1 VKIYILTWCFTF
13 ALLPYGATAEE
24 LLKSQTSWDGGAINY
39 PKGQIEITSEI
50 LRIEENQVTQFHC
63 HPVPTLGYVLQ
74 GKVEVEIKDGKKI
87 VLTEGES
94 AVEVMRTIHRG
105 RAIDGPVEIVVF
117 YAGSTTLPTTVLP
130 ENDINK
136 EHCKF

>member
-1 VKIYILTWCFTF
+1 
-13 ALLPYGATAEE
+13 LPYGATAEE